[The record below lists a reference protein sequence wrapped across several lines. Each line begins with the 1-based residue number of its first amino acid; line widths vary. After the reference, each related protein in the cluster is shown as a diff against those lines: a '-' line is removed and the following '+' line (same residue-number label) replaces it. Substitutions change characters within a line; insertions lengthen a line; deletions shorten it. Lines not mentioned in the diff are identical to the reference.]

1 MCARMYDDVRADVQV
16 SWARMYS
23 RFAWVYTDVRA
34 DVHPNRTILYFLL
47 SFARMYNDVC
57 ADVRR
62 CARGCTEE
70 LGADVQRVRVDVRR
84 CARSNLYIR
93 IALLCTFCSIYSV
106 LSGDALA

>member
-1 MCARMYDDVRADVQV
+1 MYGRMYDDVRADVQM

-23 RFAWVYTDVRA
+23 GFAWVYTDVR
-34 DVHPNRTILYFLL
+34 
-47 SFARMYNDVC
+47 

-70 LGADVQRVRVDVRR
+70 LGADVQRVRVDIRR

-93 IALLCTFCSIYSV
+93 IALFCTF
-106 LSGDALA
+106 